1 MKIGVQPIAMLP
13 PSGSPPVLQLQGQ
26 PFGSSISNASS
37 PSDQTK
43 GPPPLPAND
52 PMAVPSSPSE
62 ENVVAP
68 LPAIE
73 IAEVEEDQQPQG
85 ADELADED
93 IQSGQNLSRDA
104 SKVEPRSVA
113 LPTEDQAAGFAP

>member
-1 MKIGVQPIAMLP
+1 
-13 PSGSPPVLQLQGQ
+13 
-26 PFGSSISNASS
+26 
-37 PSDQTK
+37 
-43 GPPPLPAND
+43 
-52 PMAVPSSPSE
+52 MAVPSSPSK

-68 LPAIE
+68 LPTIE

-85 ADELADED
+85 ADELVDED

-104 SKVEPRSVA
+104 SKVEPGSVA